1 MLFRCRF
8 GDPFQT
14 PHFMAPKSKTTRVGI
29 YARVSTLDR
38 GQDPENQLSVLRDHI
53 ERRGFELA
61 GEYVDQASGT
71 HEDRPQYQELLKA
84 ARRREL
90 DAVLVWR
97 YDRFARSLSALVN
110 ALAEFDALG
119 VDFLSYQEQIDTTS
133 PQGKLFFG
141 IVSSMAE
148 FESSLISERV
158 RLGMERAR
166 KQGKRISR
174 PPISEAKQK
183 KIVQLHRAGKSLRQ
197 IEKAAGVSRATAAKY
212 VKAYKGRP

>member
-1 MLFRCRF
+1 M
-8 GDPFQT
+8 P
-14 PHFMAPKSKTTRVGI
+14 PKRKKTRVGI

-38 GQDPENQLSVLRDHI
+38 GQNPENQLEALREHAG
-53 ERRGFELA
+53 RRGFEVV
-61 GEYVDQASGT
+61 GEFVDRASGRN
-71 HEDRPQYQELLKA
+71 EDRPQYQELLAA

-90 DAVLVWR
+90 DAILVWR

-110 ALAEFDALG
+110 ALAEFNSLG

-158 RLGMERAR
+158 RLGMDRAR

-174 PPISEAKQK
+174 PPIPEARRKE
-183 KIVQLHRAGKSLRQ
+183 IVRLHQAGRSLRQ
-197 IEKAAGVSRATAAKY
+197 IEAEVGVSRATAAKY
-212 VKAYKGRP
+212 VKAYKQDNAP

>member
-1 MLFRCRF
+1 M
-8 GDPFQT
+8 T
-14 PHFMAPKSKTTRVGI
+14 PKRKTTRVGI

-38 GQDPENQLSVLRDHI
+38 GQNPENQLEVLREHAD
-53 ERRGFELA
+53 RRGFEVV
-61 GEYVDQASGT
+61 GEFVDRASGT
-71 HEDRPQYQELLKA
+71 TEERPQYKRLLEA
-84 ARRREL
+84 ARHREL

-110 ALAEFDALG
+110 ALGEFNSLG

-212 VKAYKGRP
+212 VNAYKGRP

>member
-1 MLFRCRF
+1 MTARR
-8 GDPFQT
+8 
-14 PHFMAPKSKTTRVGI
+14 KTTRVGI

-38 GQDPENQLSVLRDHI
+38 GQDPENQLSVLREHAD
-53 ERRGFELA
+53 RRGFDVV
-61 GEYVDQASGT
+61 GEFVDRASGT
-71 HEDRPQYQELLKA
+71 NEERAEYQKLLGV

-110 ALAEFDALG
+110 ALAEFNSLG

-166 KQGKRISR
+166 KDGRRISR
-174 PPISEAKQK
+174 PPISKAKQDE
-183 KIVQLHRAGKSLRQ
+183 IVRLHQAGNSLRQ
-197 IEKAAGVSRATAAKY
+197 IGLLVGVNHTTVAKY
-212 VKAYKGRP
+212 VNAHRR

>member
-1 MLFRCRF
+1 M
-8 GDPFQT
+8 
-14 PHFMAPKSKTTRVGI
+14 
-29 YARVSTLDR
+29 
-38 GQDPENQLSVLRDHI
+38 
-53 ERRGFELA
+53 
-61 GEYVDQASGT
+61 
-71 HEDRPQYQELLKA
+71 
-84 ARRREL
+84 
-90 DAVLVWR
+90 VWR

-110 ALAEFDALG
+110 ALAEFNSLG

-158 RLGMERAR
+158 RLGMDRAR

-183 KIVQLHRAGKSLRQ
+183 KIVRLHKAGKSLRQ
-197 IEKAAGVSRATAAKY
+197 IEAAAGVSRATAAKY
-212 VKAYKGRP
+212 VKAYKQGNATARDA

>member
-1 MLFRCRF
+1 
-8 GDPFQT
+8 
-14 PHFMAPKSKTTRVGI
+14 MAPKRNITRVGI

-38 GQDPENQLSVLRDHI
+38 GQDPENQLVVLREHA
-53 ERRGFELA
+53 ERRGFEVV
-61 GEYVDQASGT
+61 GEFVDHASGT
-71 HEDRPQYQELLKA
+71 SEERSQYRKLLES

-110 ALAEFDALG
+110 ALGEFNSLG

-133 PQGKLFFG
+133 PQGRLFFG

-174 PPISEAKQK
+174 PPIPEAKQRE
-183 KIVQLHRAGKSLRQ
+183 IIRLHQAGRSLRQ
-197 IEKAAGVSRATAAKY
+197 IEAEVGVSRATVAKY
-212 VKAYKGRP
+212 VKAHKQGDDL